1 MWKLSIEDDQ
11 GHKTVVSLLRDEYS
25 IGRSQENTVR
35 LTERN
40 ISRRHAILRKNGGAW
55 ALEDRSS
62 YNGCFVNG
70 VRVAEPRALSNGDLV
85 QLGDYRLEMV
95 DDSAVVAAEGGAVAA
110 PTAVGTLTGQPDR
123 LVMVVGPTP
132 GAEFALDQERIVIGR
147 GEECDVAISH
157 GSVSRVHAEIRQLGD
172 GRFELIDR
180 ESANGVRVN
189 GIELGRALLDARDV
203 IELGDIVF
211 KFIPAGEVYRP
222 SSHELKRLGPLSQEP
237 ATAVPVV
244 APVASRAA
252 WTPAVK
258 IAGVAALVVLA
269 VLVGVFA
276 MSERRSG
283 VQTAPGAATDDAVKI
298 LGVAKAALDRGE
310 VEKAHTLAIN
320 GVPESSNARHAPD
333 FLEIEARWADLMF
346 AKADRETDRDKK
358 RALLDQIATATSV
371 DSARRKRAA
380 DMIAEL
386 TGAAAPTAEAPVEVA
401 EAPKPSKAG
410 ARAPVA
416 PSEPPARPAT
426 QAVAAKRPAAAAPAP
441 EPAEAPAPP
450 PKSATEK
457 KSTSGSTVVT
467 DQATSGDRARQ
478 IAAKDALKA
487 KVAGGHASEQDRRLL
502 RALCRQ
508 FSDPSCSN

>member
-11 GHKTVVSLLRDEYS
+11 GHKTVVSLLREEYS

-40 ISRRHAILRKNGGAW
+40 ISRRHAILRKNAATW
-55 ALEDRSS
+55 ALEDQSS

-70 VRVAEPRALSNGDLV
+70 ARVSEPKALSNGDLV

-95 DDSAVVAAEGGAVAA
+95 DDAAAAIAADGGAVSA
-110 PTAVGTLTGQPDR
+110 PTAVGSLTGQPDR

-172 GRFELIDR
+172 GRFELLDR

-244 APVASRAA
+244 APVALRAA

-269 VLVGVFA
+269 VLIGVFA
-276 MSERRSG
+276 MGERRSSG
-283 VQTAPGAATDDAVKI
+283 VQTASGAAADDAVKI

-333 FLEIEARWADLMF
+333 FLEIEARWADLIF
-346 AKADRETDRDKK
+346 AKADRETDREKK
-358 RALLDQIATATSV
+358 RALYDQVASATSV
-371 DSARRKRAA
+371 DSARRKQAA
-380 DMIAEL
+380 DFIAGLGNEAAPVAEL
-386 TGAAAPTAEAPVEVA
+386 PHTA
-401 EAPKPSKAG
+401 KPG
-410 ARAPVA
+410 QRAPVT
-416 PSEPPARPAT
+416 PPEPPTRPAS
-426 QAVAAKRPAAAAPAP
+426 QPVAAKRQVVAAPAP
-441 EPAEAPAPP
+441 EPAPVEAPAPA
-450 PKSATEK
+450 PKPATQK
-457 KSTSGSTVVT
+457 TTSGSTGVT
-467 DQATSGDRARQ
+467 EQATSGDRARQ

-487 KVAGGHASEQDRRLL
+487 KVASGHASEQDRRLL